1 MLYYSI
7 DHPDPDN
14 NFTVTVVPINGAG
27 PGEPAFKSLK
37 FHTPTKG
44 DDFCLMHT
52 VHCNFSYLDSI
63 TASHVS
69 VEFTSVL
76 YTSHYGTQ

>member
-27 PGEPAFKSLK
+27 PGESAVIMFVFLDQSES
-37 FHTPTKG
+37 
-44 DDFCLMHT
+44 CLH
-52 VHCNFSYLDSI
+52 L
-63 TASHVS
+63 
-69 VEFTSVL
+69 L
-76 YTSHYGTQ
+76 